1 MEERI
6 GEDNKSTHELGL
18 PLWITILYFIIEVS
32 IIVVSVYRYTTGYMS
47 EMGLVVGMLA
57 IFCIA
62 DIFRNIE
69 IQEMSEYYEDKIAD
83 LESKV
88 NTIDQENSELRTI
101 MKNSQRT
108 KTKKN
113 D

>member
-6 GEDNKSTHELGL
+6 GEDNKSIHELGL
-18 PLWITILYFIIEVS
+18 PLWVTILYFIVEIS
-32 IIVVSVYRYTTGYMS
+32 IIAVSVYRYAIGYMS
-47 EMGLVVGMLA
+47 EMGLIVGMLA

-69 IQEMSEYYEDKIAD
+69 IQEIAEYYEDKIAE

-88 NTIDQENSELRTI
+88 NTIDQENSELRAI
-101 MKNSQRT
+101 MKNSQRI